1 MTVTRRRLV
10 QAGLAALALPSAA
23 VAQEGALRIV
33 VPFAAGSGT
42 DNAAR
47 VFGEAVRLA
56 TGRSVMVDNKPGGGT
71 SIG

>member
-1 MTVTRRRLV
+1 MTATRRRLL
-10 QAGLAALALPSAA
+10 QGGIAGLALPGAAL
-23 VAQEGALRIV
+23 AQEGQLRIV

-56 TGRSVMVDNKPGGGT
+56 TGRSVMVDN
-71 SIG
+71 